1 MSQIK
6 AKDNIVNL
14 QRRYIKRDVA
24 TDREYIQM
32 DRNENPFGY
41 SPGVPIAIEKAYK
54 RLSRYPDIY
63 AGKLV
68 GKLAAIHRIAG
79 ENIVTGNGL
88 FELIGVIPQIFLNPG
103 DEVITSAS
111 SFDWY
116 RIASSIANANV
127 IEVPLGED
135 YGISLKNIR
144 KAITGKTR
152 LIWLC
157 NPNNPTGTV
166 IAESEIRELLE
177 NISPDILV
185 VLDEAY
191 IDFVREVPPVNSI
204 GLVKKYGNVALLRT
218 FSKVYGPASFRIGY
232 MIACESVTNAM
243 RNFKTPMSTN
253 SWAVEAALASLEDR
267 DFYRYTLEQTALQLD
282 YFYREFD
289 RLGFPY
295 IRSNANFLLV
305 HVLQDSEGVVSVLK
319 NQGIL
324 VRGGREFGFP
334 ERLRITVGKEEDNA
348 LLIKILKEYRVQF
361 KLSQG

>member
-14 QRRYIKRDVA
+14 QRRYIKRDVI
-24 TDREYIQM
+24 TDKEYIQM

-41 SPGVPIAIEKAYK
+41 SPNVPVAIEKVYK
-54 RLSRYPDIY
+54 RLSRYPDIF
-63 AGKLV
+63 AGKLIR
-68 GKLAAIHRIAG
+68 KLVAIHGVAE

-88 FELIGVIPQIFLNPG
+88 FELITAIPQIFLNPG
-103 DEVITSAS
+103 DEVITSVS

-116 RIASSIANANV
+116 RVASSVANANV
-127 IEVPLGED
+127 VEVPLGED
-135 YGISLKNIR
+135 DGISLKNMR

-152 LIWLC
+152 IIWVC

-166 IAESEIRELLE
+166 IAESEIRELIE
-177 NISPDILV
+177 NIPFGILV

-191 IDFVREVPPVNSI
+191 IDFVREIPRINSI
-204 GLVKKYGNVALLRT
+204 ELVKKYDNVALLRT
-218 FSKVYGPASFRIGY
+218 FSKVYGLASFRIGY
-232 MIACESVTNAM
+232 MIAGESVINAV

-253 SWAVEAALASLEDR
+253 SLAVEAALASLEDE
-267 DFYRYTLEQTALQLD
+267 DFYRFSLEQTALQLD

-305 HVLQDSEGVVSVLK
+305 HVLQESEGIVSALRD
-319 NQGIL
+319 QGIL
-324 VRGGREFGFP
+324 VRGGQEFGFP
-334 ERLRITVGKEEDNA
+334 ERLRITIGKKEDNA
-348 LLIKILKEYRVQF
+348 LLIKILKEY
-361 KLSQG
+361 LSKK